1 MATSNENSL
10 SGKKW
15 SELGF
20 RDKAAYT
27 TGLLSFVLA
36 FILIFAGFFVDPQGE
51 IDGSV
56 LTGFGTALL
65 YCGGIF
71 GVALYFKQGNNE
83 LMTNILNKTEE
94 VIERKFKEKEEEK
107 NADS

>member
-1 MATSNENSL
+1 MTVNDKNT
-10 SGKKW
+10 GIPW
-15 SELGF
+15 RTLGF

-36 FILIFAGFFVDPQGE
+36 FVLIFAGFFVDPQGE

-83 LMTNILNKTEE
+83 LMTRLLDKTEE
-94 VIERKFKEKEEEK
+94 VIERKFKEKEER
-107 NADS
+107 NHDR